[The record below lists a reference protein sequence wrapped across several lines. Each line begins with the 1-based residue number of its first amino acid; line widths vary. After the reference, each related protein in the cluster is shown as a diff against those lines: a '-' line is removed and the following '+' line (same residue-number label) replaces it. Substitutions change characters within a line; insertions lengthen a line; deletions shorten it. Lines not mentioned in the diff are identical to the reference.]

1 MISRLFALIL
11 TVLATIFGVVFAL
24 LALEEISPQT
34 QEVRACVHNVRRETP
49 MRGAK
54 HIPLRPTYLVI
65 ETDRNPQIFVHY
77 LGSIRESD
85 AIAESIRPGD
95 CVRITVD
102 RAALEGAPPE
112 ETTEV
117 GAALAGW
124 LKHQGFSV
132 FLAKRALKSF
142 ALGWPLIPST
152 NQPWVRIQRLERG
165 NEELISPRD
174 ALLWP
179 LVILVGISLLCLVVA
194 ARQLRRVVFGAALK

>member
-1 MISRLFALIL
+1 MISRLLALIL
-11 TVLATIFGVVFAL
+11 TIPATIFGIVFAL

-34 QEVRACVHNVRRETP
+34 QEVRACVHNVNRETP

-54 HIPLRPTYLVI
+54 HVPLRPAYLVI
-65 ETDRNPQIFVHY
+65 ETDRNPQKFVHY
-77 LGSIRESD
+77 LGSIREND
-85 AIAESIRPGD
+85 AIAERIRPGD
-95 CVRITVD
+95 CVRITVGQ
-102 RAALEGAPPE
+102 AALEGAPPE

-117 GAALAGW
+117 GAALKAW

-142 ALGWPLIPST
+142 ALGWPVIPPT

-174 ALLWP
+174 ALMWP
-179 LVILVGISLLCLVVA
+179 LVILGAISLLCLGVA
-194 ARQLRRVVFGAALK
+194 ARQLHRVVFGAALK